1 MHFFYR
7 YFLSGI
13 LKFRKVKLPF
23 PKLALSKILVS
34 YIVAWGVFIKFL
46 NILFAILSLA
56 EYIPLSTD
64 MQYYL
69 LVIKLFLFFFTAIF
83 FPQHWVPK
91 LYWTKNDET
100 KNRNF
105 CQFNILFSPQIL
117 LPMIAGGCRLISR
130 ISGIFRI
137 WKTSIIGRPPHQR

>member
-56 EYIPLSTD
+56 EYIPLFTD
-64 MQYYL
+64 MQYHL
-69 LVIKLFLFFFTAIF
+69 LLIKLFLFVFTAIF
-83 FPQHWVPK
+83 SPQHWVSK
-91 LYWTKNDET
+91 LYRTKNII
-100 KNRNF
+100 F
-105 CQFNILFSPQIL
+105 CQFNVLFSPQIL

>member
-56 EYIPLSTD
+56 EYIPLFTD
-64 MQYYL
+64 MQYHL
-69 LVIKLFLFFFTAIF
+69 LLIKLFLFFFTAIF
-83 FPQHWVPK
+83 FPQHWVSK
-91 LYWTKNDET
+91 LYRTKNIF
-100 KNRNF
+100 F
-105 CQFNILFSPQIL
+105 CQFNVLFPPQIL

>member
-1 MHFFYR
+1 MHFFCR

-56 EYIPLSTD
+56 EYIPLFTD
-64 MQYYL
+64 MQYHL
-69 LVIKLFLFFFTAIF
+69 LLIKLFLFFFTAIF
-83 FPQHWVPK
+83 FPQHWVSK
-91 LYWTKNDET
+91 LYRTKNII
-100 KNRNF
+100 F
-105 CQFNILFSPQIL
+105 CQFNVLFSPQIL

>member
-1 MHFFYR
+1 MHFFCR
-7 YFLSGI
+7 YFLSRI

-69 LVIKLFLFFFTAIF
+69 LVTKLFLFFFTAIF

-91 LYWTKNDET
+91 LYWTKNI
-100 KNRNF
+100 NF

>member
-13 LKFRKVKLPF
+13 SKFRKVKLPF

-56 EYIPLSTD
+56 EYIPLFTD
-64 MQYYL
+64 MQYHL
-69 LVIKLFLFFFTAIF
+69 LLISNFFFSFSQQYFSRSIEFQNFTG
-83 FPQHWVPK
+83 Q
-91 LYWTKNDET
+91 KNI
-100 KNRNF
+100 NF
-105 CQFNILFSPQIL
+105 CQFNVLFYPQIL

>member
-56 EYIPLSTD
+56 EYIPIFTD
-64 MQYYL
+64 MQYHL
-69 LVIKLFLFFFTAIF
+69 LLIKLFLFFFTAIF
-83 FPQHWVPK
+83 FPQHWVSK
-91 LYWTKNDET
+91 LYRTKNII
-100 KNRNF
+100 F
-105 CQFNILFSPQIL
+105 CQFNVLFSPQIL

>member
-46 NILFAILSLA
+46 NILFAILPLA
-56 EYIPLSTD
+56 EYIPLFTD
-64 MQYYL
+64 MQYHL
-69 LVIKLFLFFFTAIF
+69 LLIKLFLFFFTAIF
-83 FPQHWVPK
+83 FPQHWVSK
-91 LYWTKNDET
+91 LYRTKNII
-100 KNRNF
+100 F
-105 CQFNILFSPQIL
+105 CQFNVLFSPQIL